1 MKHLTI
7 IAAALSICFIS
18 CKNGNK
24 KDNVETQATT
34 DTVKTTATNTI
45 AETPTDFTPD
55 KTFTFNK
62 ADIHES
68 LKVQQLGKNKIA
80 YEVYM
85 ENGNCAVFTHQGVA
99 NLKEGDAE
107 TDSDENN
114 NSFLVDEYVDATA
127 GACGITIRI
136 GADKGYTNRAKFS
149 VYDCSKVCKTKPESE
164 ALLSAK

>member
-18 CKNGNK
+18 CKNDNK

-68 LKVQQLGKNKIA
+68 LKVQQLGKNK
-80 YEVYM
+80 M

>member
-18 CKNGNK
+18 CKNDNK

-68 LKVQQLGKNKIA
+68 LKVQQLGIWKMAIVR
-80 YEVYM
+80 YSLTRV
-85 ENGNCAVFTHQGVA
+85 
-99 NLKEGDAE
+99 
-107 TDSDENN
+107 
-114 NSFLVDEYVDATA
+114 
-127 GACGITIRI
+127 
-136 GADKGYTNRAKFS
+136 
-149 VYDCSKVCKTKPESE
+149 
-164 ALLSAK
+164 

>member
-18 CKNGNK
+18 CKNDNK

-62 ADIHES
+62 ADIHC
-68 LKVQQLGKNKIA
+68 LL
-80 YEVYM
+80 
-85 ENGNCAVFTHQGVA
+85 
-99 NLKEGDAE
+99 
-107 TDSDENN
+107 
-114 NSFLVDEYVDATA
+114 
-127 GACGITIRI
+127 
-136 GADKGYTNRAKFS
+136 YTSPSPRDRTRS
-149 VYDCSKVCKTKPESE
+149 RMPS
-164 ALLSAK
+164 SA